1 MIQLWNSVNSPLF
14 NLNKLDKG
22 QDRGSLGVPVPSF
35 SFFFDMYKQLISKVV
50 CKDFSYRSYRPLGLT
65 VG

>member
-14 NLNKLDKG
+14 NFNKLDKG
-22 QDRGSLGVPVPSF
+22 QDRGSLGVPVPSL

-50 CKDFSYRSYRPLGLT
+50 CKDFS
-65 VG
+65 